1 MIQRIQTIYLAL
13 ATSFTAYFA
22 LTTLATIATTD
33 SIYQLTTFGL
43 FDANHKEVLPLIS
56 TLWFGLFSW
65 LLVILQ
71 VGTIFLYKNRLT
83 QIRLTIISIVV
94 NIGLMGLVYF
104 FCSKSETMLGAIISY
119 KIGAICPIISSVLLV
134 LALLG
139 IKKDENLIKSLNRIR

>member
-1 MIQRIQTIYLAL
+1 MIQRVQTIYLAL
-13 ATSFTAYFA
+13 ATIFTAFFA
-22 LTTLATIATTD
+22 FANLATIATTD

-43 FDANHKEVLPLIS
+43 FDASHKEALPVIN

-65 LLVILQ
+65 LLVGLQ
-71 VGTIFLYKNRLT
+71 IVIIFLYKTRVQ

-94 NIGLMGLVYF
+94 NIGFMGLVYF
-104 FCSKSETMLGAIISY
+104 VCSKSETLLSAIVSYNITAIFPLIST
-119 KIGAICPIISSVLLV
+119 VFLV